1 MFNRYKYA
9 AIIVAIITAAW
20 LKIPGLVFFLGG
32 ILAMVAGILML
43 IYAFWLAILCAP
55 IWLFIWWSWDTI
67 VSYGLLGYWGILGA
81 IIIPLL
87 FGLDKNLRDHEYQY
101 TSIGFMVWAAPPLMY
116 GIYSYWNIA
125 QWILGAM
132 FFIGCIAFA
141 LSSNEEDSQESSE
154 TNSGDEEPWYN
165 QYIEDKS

>member
-1 MFNRYKYA
+1 
-9 AIIVAIITAAW
+9 
-20 LKIPGLVFFLGG
+20 
-32 ILAMVAGILML
+32 MVAL
-43 IYAFWLAILCAP
+43 FWLAVALFFFTVSVYFWVWLIYLLIIYAP
-55 IWLFIWWSWDTI
+55 LWLFIWFSWDTI
-67 VSYGLLGYWGILGA
+67 ASYGFLGYWGILGLL
-81 IIIPLL
+81 ILPLL
-87 FGLDKNLRDHEYQY
+87 FVMDKNQRDHEYHA

-116 GIYSYWNIA
+116 GIYSSWNIA

-154 TNSGDEEPWYN
+154 TNSGDEEPWYD

>member
-1 MFNRYKYA
+1 MVALFWL
-9 AIIVAIITAAW
+9 IVA
-20 LKIPGLVFFLGG
+20 LFFFT
-32 ILAMVAGILML
+32 VSVYFWVWL
-43 IYAFWLAILCAP
+43 IYLLIIYAP
-55 IWLFIWWSWDTI
+55 LWLFIWFSWDTI
-67 VSYGLLGYWGILGA
+67 ASYGFLGYWGILGLL
-81 IIIPLL
+81 ILPLL
-87 FGLDKNLRDHEYQY
+87 FVVDKNLGDHEYHA

-154 TNSGDEEPWYN
+154 TNSGDEEPWYD

>member
-1 MFNRYKYA
+1 
-9 AIIVAIITAAW
+9 
-20 LKIPGLVFFLGG
+20 
-32 ILAMVAGILML
+32 MVAL
-43 IYAFWLAILCAP
+43 FWLAVTLFFFTLSAYLWVRAIYLLILNAP
-55 IWLFIWWSWDTI
+55 TLLFIWWSWDTI

-81 IIIPLL
+81 IIIPSL
-87 FGLDKNLRDHEYQY
+87 FVMDKSLGDHEYQA
-101 TSIGFMVWAAPPLMY
+101 TSIGFMVWATPPLMY

-125 QWILGAM
+125 QYILGAM

-154 TNSGDEEPWYN
+154 TNSGDEEPWYD